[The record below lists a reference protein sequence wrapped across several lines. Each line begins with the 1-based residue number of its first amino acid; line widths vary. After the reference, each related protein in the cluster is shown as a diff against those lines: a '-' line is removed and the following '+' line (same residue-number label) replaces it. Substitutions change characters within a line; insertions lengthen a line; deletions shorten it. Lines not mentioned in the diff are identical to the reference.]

1 MKSINILILVQ
12 AAGSKLVSSENDF
25 VFLHIV
31 KSGGTSFDRTMKP
44 IIDRLG
50 MKYRGSSHF
59 DHSWIDFKYRD
70 QNRDQKPK
78 VVTLLRDP
86 IDRII
91 SNFHHAKTLEV
102 FQNSPIVNQTIE
114 EYIQDTDTVCERGR
128 GALSERNTREKYRRF
143 AIQNLVNQR
152 QTTCLSAT
160 RTSFF

>member
-1 MKSINILILVQ
+1 MKSLYIFIVVQ
-12 AAGSKLVSSENDF
+12 SAVNLVSSQNDF

-31 KSGGTSFDRTMKP
+31 KCGGTSFDRTMKP

-70 QNRDQKPK
+70 QKRPK

-102 FQNSPIVNQTIE
+102 FQNSPIINQTIE
-114 EYIQDTDTVCERGR
+114 EYIQDTDTVRV
-128 GALSERNTREKYRRF
+128 A
-143 AIQNLVNQR
+143 V
-152 QTTCLSAT
+152 
-160 RTSFF
+160 